1 MSSNS
6 LKFLSSGEH
15 MVSKTPH
22 VLLDNNNGSDFNA
35 EQISLWNLIP
45 NSKDIIPIHKML
57 NPSSNHTKG
66 YNTMT
71 KIRFNKTNIENLK
84 PQEKRYRVYS
94 DEVKGLYVEVLTSG
108 RKAFRVLYK
117 VNYISYT
124 HQLGVYPVMT
134 PTYAVKRAME
144 VLTSVSKGNNPQ
156 LDKIKKR
163 EELTFKEYFIERFLP
178 LQLDR
183 RFSKEEFTIND
194 EGRIKW
200 RKGVQKKIYNLTDG
214 YNAHFRFAKF
224 INKKVSDITEED
236 VILFSKQITKSHIHN
251 RLMKELSR
259 FFNTTSLNVN
269 PVRRALAT
277 DIQLRPTKAR
287 TVKAKPEEV
296 IAIGKSLELIKNGYM
311 QDNGY
316 YYQPQPQ
323 QVNIIKILLFEGL
336 RPNEVYKME
345 WSMVNESGV
354 YDTDTKTG
362 EKTIPLTKQSLNIL
376 STIEKKSKFVFPSP
390 TNNDQHIKSIRKIWT
405 KVLELS
411 GVNPELRIYD
421 LRNTFSSKASMMFG
435 TWVSSKLT
443 NHTNSR
449 TVEKHYSDL
458 DSGERVSRKN
468 EVAETFE
475 NLLQGGGKVVQI
487 K

>member
-6 LKFLSSGEH
+6 IKFLSSGEH

-45 NSKDIIPIHKML
+45 KSKDIIPIHKML
-57 NPSSNHTKG
+57 NPISNHTKG

-236 VILFSKQITKSHIHN
+236 VIIFSKQITKSHIHN

-345 WSMVNESGV
+345 WSMVNE
-354 YDTDTKTG
+354 
-362 EKTIPLTKQSLNIL
+362 L
-376 STIEKKSKFVFPSP
+376 
-390 TNNDQHIKSIRKIWT
+390 
-405 KVLELS
+405 
-411 GVNPELRIYD
+411 
-421 LRNTFSSKASMMFG
+421 
-435 TWVSSKLT
+435 
-443 NHTNSR
+443 
-449 TVEKHYSDL
+449 
-458 DSGERVSRKN
+458 
-468 EVAETFE
+468 
-475 NLLQGGGKVVQI
+475 GGI
-487 K
+487 

>member
-1 MSSNS
+1 MSDNFI
-6 LKFLSSGEH
+6 KFLCSGEQ
-15 MVSKTPH
+15 VVNSTPH
-22 VLLDNNNGSDFNA
+22 ALLDNVYGMDLNS
-35 EQISLWNLIP
+35 EQKSLWKLIP
-45 NSKDIIPIHKML
+45 NSGDIFPIHMML

-66 YNTMT
+66 YKME
-71 KIRFNKTNIENLK
+71 KIRFNKTNIKNLETK
-84 PQEKRYRVYS
+84 EKRYKVYS
-94 DEVKGLYVEVLTSG
+94 DEVRGLYVEVLTSG
-108 RKAFRVLYK
+108 LKSFRVKYRA
-117 VNYISYT
+117 NYISYT
-124 HQLGVYPVMT
+124 HSLGVSPFMT

-144 VLTSVSKGNNPQ
+144 VLTSVVKGINPQ
-156 LDKIKKR
+156 VDKIKKR

-183 RFSKEEFTIND
+183 RFSKEEFTITD

-200 RKGVQKKIYNLTDG
+200 PTGVQKKIYNLTDG
-214 YNAHFRFAKF
+214 YNAHLRFAKF
-224 INKKVSDITEED
+224 YNKKISDIGVED
-236 VILFSKQITKSHIHN
+236 ITVFSKQITRSHIHN

-259 FFNTTSLNVN
+259 FFNTTTLKVN

-287 TVKAKPEEV
+287 TVKAKPDE
-296 IAIGKSLELIKNGYM
+296 IKAIGIALEQIKKGYR
-311 QDNGY
+311 QDNGL

-345 WSMVNESGV
+345 WSMVNELGV

-362 EKTIPLTKQSLNIL
+362 EKTIPLTRQSLKVL
-376 STIEKKSKFVFPSP
+376 SEIEKKSKYVFPSP
-390 TNNDQHIKSIRKIWT
+390 KNNNQHIKSIRKVWE
-405 KVLELS
+405 KVLKLS
-411 GVNPELRIYD
+411 GVNKDLRLYD
-421 LRNTFSSKASMMFG
+421 LRSTFSSKASMMFG
-435 TWVSSKLT
+435 TWASSKLT
-443 NHTNSR
+443 NHTNSKI
-449 TVEKHYSDL
+449 VEKHYSDL

>member
-1 MSSNS
+1 
-6 LKFLSSGEH
+6 
-15 MVSKTPH
+15 
-22 VLLDNNNGSDFNA
+22 
-35 EQISLWNLIP
+35 
-45 NSKDIIPIHKML
+45 
-57 NPSSNHTKG
+57 
-66 YNTMT
+66 
-71 KIRFNKTNIENLK
+71 
-84 PQEKRYRVYS
+84 
-94 DEVKGLYVEVLTSG
+94 
-108 RKAFRVLYK
+108 
-117 VNYISYT
+117 
-124 HQLGVYPVMT
+124 
-134 PTYAVKRAME
+134 ME
-144 VLTSVSKGNNPQ
+144 VLTLVSKGNNPQ

-183 RFSKEEFTIND
+183 RFSKEEFSIND

-224 INKKVSDITEED
+224 INKKISDITEED

-345 WSMVNESGV
+345 WSMVNELGV

-362 EKTIPLTKQSLNIL
+362 DKTIPLTKQSLNIL
-376 STIEKKSKFVFPSP
+376 SSIEKKSKFVFPSP

-443 NHTNSR
+443 NHTNSK

-475 NLLQGGGKVVQI
+475 NLLQGGGRLSKSSKYIDKLFKEQWKREGITPEDIEKLSKKTKPVMADGSVGDAMFVFQDHWVVDFKKMKDSHVQVTERNMERFKI
-487 K
+487 KSASELLARASENIPTVKENSYGLNT

>member
-6 LKFLSSGEH
+6 IKFHYVGERG
-15 MVSKTPH
+15 VNENPH
-22 VLLDNNNGSDFNA
+22 VHLDNNNGSDFNA

-236 VILFSKQITKSHIHN
+236 VIIFSKQITKSHIHN

-259 FFNTTSLNVN
+259 FFNTTSLKVN

-296 IAIGKSLELIKNGYM
+296 IAIGKALEQIKNGYM

-345 WSMVNESGV
+345 WSMVNELGV

-362 EKTIPLTKQSLNIL
+362 YKTIPLTKQSLNIL
-376 STIEKKSKFVFPSP
+376 STIEKKSKFVPLFPP
-390 TNNDQHIKSIRKIWT
+390 FPALATTI
-405 KVLELS
+405 E
-411 GVNPELRIYD
+411 P
-421 LRNTFSSKASMMFG
+421 
-435 TWVSSKLT
+435 
-443 NHTNSR
+443 
-449 TVEKHYSDL
+449 
-458 DSGERVSRKN
+458 
-468 EVAETFE
+468 
-475 NLLQGGGKVVQI
+475 
-487 K
+487 